1 MGYNIATG
9 GTVEAVPYRI
19 IRNKPGKFEEILR
32 REGTVILNK
41 NGEPFAIV
49 LDAAH
54 ESLESLLRLVSQ
66 IRAQMAVAEMRSTAR
81 EGGLDRLT
89 QEEIQ
94 AEIDAVRSRR

>member
-1 MGYNIATG
+1 M
-9 GTVEAVPYRI
+9 EAISYRM
-19 IRNKPGKFEEILR
+19 IRNEPGKFEETLR
-32 REGTVILNK
+32 RAGTIILNK

-49 LDAAH
+49 FDAAD

-66 IRAQMAVAEMRSTAR
+66 VRAQMAVTEMREAAR

-94 AEIDAVRSRR
+94 AEIDAVRSKR